1 MVPLPGPRTF
11 KPSHS
16 RKKQAG
22 VAILISNKI
31 NIKLSKMIRRETSYS
46 SKVKFMKMNSQ
57 LSTSMLH
64 KAQNTHSTKHN
75 NNGRF
80 QHLTLINGQIQ
91 ETETEQRQIETNRS
105 YEINGSDRYLQ
116 NILS

>member
-1 MVPLPGPRTF
+1 
-11 KPSHS
+11 
-16 RKKQAG
+16 
-22 VAILISNKI
+22 
-31 NIKLSKMIRRETSYS
+31 MIRRETSYS

-105 YEINGSDRYLQ
+105 YEINGFNRYLQ